1 MLDIITEFNIW
12 RLYLT
17 TKKILIVIIILDCLY
32 YIVYIISILVMIFIR
47 YDKMI
52 IVAND
57 SELFV
62 INPFLFT
69 SPNAIY

>member
-17 TKKILIVIIILDCLY
+17 TKKILTVIIILDCLY
-32 YIVYIISILVMIFIR
+32 YIVYIISILIMILIK
-47 YDKMI
+47 YDKI
-52 IVAND
+52 ILANG

-62 INPFLFT
+62 IKPFLFT
-69 SPNAIY
+69 PPNAIY

>member
-17 TKKILIVIIILDCLY
+17 TKKIPTVIIILDCLY
-32 YIVYIISILVMIFIR
+32 YIVYIISILIMILIK
-47 YDKMI
+47 YDKI
-52 IVAND
+52 ILANG
-57 SELFV
+57 SESFV